1 MVRDMLG
8 NADIDLSQEQNLSMK
23 AVDLIRGQRERST
36 ERIWGPQND
45 RIIKQRI
52 NQAKSSFISIIR
64 IRNL

>member
-8 NADIDLSQEQNLSMK
+8 NAEIDLSQKQHLSMTV
-23 AVDLIRGQRERST
+23 VDVIRGQRERST
-36 ERIWGPQND
+36 GRIGGPQND
-45 RIIKQRI
+45 RIIKQRV